1 VLQDPRLALVL
12 VLLTVVVV
20 RAGHRAATQAG
31 STRERVWIWA
41 TLIFLIWPL
50 GGFHSLHA

>member
-12 VLLTVVVV
+12 VLLTGVVV
-20 RAGHRAATQAG
+20 RAGHRAGIHAG
-31 STRERVWIWA
+31 STRGRVWLWA
-41 TLIFLIWPL
+41 TLIFLIWLL